1 MTTCTS
7 SVAPMHIGVSLSAW
21 AAFRDRFASYRDTV
35 PVLEAIREAAAIPGI
50 EGIDVSRGYMPQDI
64 RPVKETL
71 QEVGLRAS
79 AVGTAISKDPR
90 TVYGAFSSEDPAVRR
105 LVVGIVKEC
114 MDVAAELG
122 TDKVLLWFGQDGYD
136 YHFEVDY
143 VVRWQRMVEGL
154 RECAR
159 HRQDVRICI
168 EYKARE
174 PKLHQ
179 LVPSAAV
186 TLVLIDEV
194 GEENVGVLLDTG
206 HALLAGEM
214 LAETA
219 VMLAR
224 RGKLWH
230 VHLNDNYFHA
240 DSDMIPG
247 TVHTMAF
254 LELFYWLRRLGYG
267 GFLSYD
273 TVAMAHNPARV
284 IAECVRYTQALVA
297 AADRL
302 PAELLEQGFLRT
314 DPTSGLAAARQAL
327 FGA

>member
-1 MTTCTS
+1 MTTDS
-7 SVAPMHIGVSLSAW
+7 PSVAPMHIGVSLSAW
-21 AAFRDRFASYRDTV
+21 AAFRDRFAAYREAS

-71 QEVGLRAS
+71 QEVGLKAS

-90 TVYGAFSSEDPAVRR
+90 TVYGAFSSEDAGVRR

-114 MDVAAELG
+114 MDVAADLG

-143 VVRWQRMVEGL
+143 AARWARMVEGL
-154 RECAR
+154 RECAQYR
-159 HRQDVRICI
+159 PDIRVCI

-179 LVPSAAV
+179 FVHSAAV

-194 GEENVGVLLDTG
+194 GEENVGVLFDTG

-219 VMLAR
+219 VMVAR

-230 VHLNDNYFHA
+230 VHLNDNYFHT

-247 TVHTMAF
+247 TVHPMAF
-254 LELFYWLRRLGYG
+254 LELFYWLRQLGYD

-273 TVAMAHNPARV
+273 TVAMAHDPKRV

-302 PAELLEQGFLRT
+302 PRGDLEKALGEN
-314 DPTSGLAAARQAL
+314 DPTVGLAAARQAL
-327 FGA
+327 FSG

>member
-1 MTTCTS
+1 MATYHS
-7 SVAPMHIGVSLSAW
+7 SIAPMHIGVSLSAW
-21 AAFRDRFASYRDTV
+21 AAYRDRFTAYRDAA

-90 TVYGAFSSEDPAVRR
+90 TVYGAFSSEDPVVRR

-136 YHFEVDY
+136 YPFEVDY
-143 VVRWQRMVEGL
+143 AARWGRMVEGL

-159 HRQDVRICI
+159 HRRDVRICI

-179 LVPSAAV
+179 LVHSAAV

-194 GEENVGVLLDTG
+194 GEENVGVLFDTG

-230 VHLNDNYFHA
+230 IHLNDNYVHG

-254 LELFYWLRRLGYG
+254 LELFYWLRRLGYS

-273 TVAMAHNPARV
+273 TVAMAHDPARV

-302 PAELLEQGFLRT
+302 SPEALERGFVGN
-314 DPTSGLAAARQAL
+314 DPTAGLAAVRQAL
-327 FGA
+327 FPA